1 MNRIIKRWIIALLH
15 GLFLFAVSWV
25 WLSSSASYGN
35 EALLIKWASVIK
47 RTVLQIDEDPPAKD
61 FLFINV
67 AYEKELIASE
77 EFLGK
82 EVITDRAQL
91 AAFFDIIKAGN
102 NPHKFILCDVFLK
115 GHSPND
121 SLFAASVKGLKNAVF
136 PVHFSE
142 NDSVEK
148 PKFDLSYAIADY
160 QTTGDAFLKFN
171 LVQQK
176 NLASVPVFMYS
187 KLDGGSI
194 QTGKFVNTDKGRP
207 IFNNAVIDFP
217 IRSYEV
223 IEEKEYPVVNLSE
236 LSVLPPEIVISE
248 YLKDRII
255 LIADFEHDTH
265 ATIYGKTP
273 GTFILLNT
281 YLMLKSGY
289 HIVSFWWVLLMIMSY
304 TVLSYFLFFKNGK
317 PPSENLQ
324 NKYSFFASFFNYIFK
339 LGLISVISY
348 VLFNVYVNILI
359 FAVYL
364 NCFSFILGLM
374 NKTRQLPKIN
384 ELFITIKKAYFNFK

>member
-1 MNRIIKRWIIALLH
+1 MLIKRWLVALLH

-67 AYEKELIASE
+67 AHEKELIESE

-91 AAFFDIIKAGN
+91 AAFFNIIKAGN
-102 NPHKFILCDVFLK
+102 NPHKFILCDVYLK
-115 GHSPND
+115 GDSPND
-121 SLFAASVKGLKNAVF
+121 SIFAASVKDLKNAVF
-136 PVHFSE
+136 PIHFSK

-148 PKFDLSYAIADY
+148 PKFNLSYAIADY
-160 QTTGDAFLKFN
+160 NTTGDAFLKFN

-176 NLASVPVFMYS
+176 KLSSVPVFMYS
-187 KLDGGSI
+187 KLDGGQI
-194 QTGKFVNTDKGRP
+194 RNEKIVNRDKGRP
-207 IFNNAVIDFP
+207 IFNNPVIDFP
-217 IRSYEV
+217 IRSYELF
-223 IEEKEYPVVNLSE
+223 EEKEYPLVNLSE
-236 LSVLPPEIVISE
+236 LSVLPPEAVIND
-248 YLKDRII
+248 YLKNRII

-281 YLMLKSGY
+281 YLMLRSGY
-289 HIVSFWWVLLMIMSY
+289 HIVSVWWVLLMIMSY
-304 TVLSYFLFFKNGK
+304 TVLSYFLFFHKSKLGTLNVQTK
-317 PPSENLQ
+317 HL
-324 NKYSFFASFFNYIFK
+324 FFASFFNYIFK
-339 LGLISVISY
+339 LGFISVVSY

-364 NCFSFILGLM
+364 NCLSYVIGLK
-374 NKTRQLPKIN
+374 NKTKQLPKIN
-384 ELFITIKKAYFNFK
+384 ELFMMVKKAYFNFK

>member
-1 MNRIIKRWIIALLH
+1 MNRIIKRWLWALLH

-25 WLSSSASYGN
+25 WLSLSASYGN

-47 RTVLQIDEDPPAKD
+47 RTILQIDEDPPAKD

-67 AYEKELIASE
+67 ANDKELIESE

-82 EVITDRAQL
+82 EVITDRAKL
-91 AAFFDIIKAGN
+91 AAFFNIIQSGN

-115 GHSPND
+115 GDSAHD
-121 SLFAASVKGLKNAVF
+121 SLFAASVKGIKNAVF
-136 PVHFSE
+136 PVHFSQS
-142 NDSVEK
+142 DLIEK

-160 QTTGDAFLKFN
+160 KTTGDAFLKFN

-176 NLASVPVFMYS
+176 YLPSVPVYMYS
-187 KLDGGSI
+187 NLDGGSI
-194 QTGKFVNTDKGRP
+194 RTGKYVNTDNGRP
-207 IFNNAVIDFP
+207 IFNNSVIDFP

-223 IEEKEYPVVNLSE
+223 IDEKEYPVVNLSE
-236 LSVLPPEIVISE
+236 LLVLPPEVVIND
-248 YLKDRII
+248 YLKNRIV
-255 LIADFEHDTH
+255 LIADFENDTH

-289 HIVSFWWVLLMIMSY
+289 HIVSGWWVLLMVSSF
-304 TVLSYFLFFKNGK
+304 TFLSYFLFFLEGK
-317 PPSENLQ
+317 Q
-324 NKYSFFASFFNYIFK
+324 NAIAAQQKYSFFASFFNYLFK
-339 LGLISVISY
+339 LGLISIISY
-348 VLFNVYVNILI
+348 ILFNVYVNILI

-364 NCFSFILGLM
+364 NCISYALGLN
-374 NKTRQLPKIN
+374 NKTRQLPKIT
-384 ELFITIKKAYFNFK
+384 ELFKTVKKTYFNFK

>member
-1 MNRIIKRWIIALLH
+1 MNRILKRWLIALLH
-15 GLFLFAVSWV
+15 GLFLFVASWV

-67 AYEKELIASE
+67 AHDKELIASE

-115 GHSPND
+115 GDSPND
-121 SLFAASVKGLKNAVF
+121 SVFAGSVKGLKNAVF

-142 NDSVEK
+142 NDSIEK

-160 QTTGDAFLKFN
+160 KTTGNAFLKFN

-176 NLASVPVFMYS
+176 KILSVPAFMHNTLES
-187 KLDGGSI
+187 RIITS
-194 QTGKFVNTDKGRP
+194 GKWVNTENGRP
-207 IFNNAVIDFP
+207 IFNNIVIDFP

-236 LSVLPPEIVISE
+236 LIVLPPEVVINE
-248 YLKDRII
+248 YLRNRII
-255 LIADFEHDTH
+255 LIADFENDVHN
-265 ATIYGKTP
+265 TIYGKTP

-281 YLMLKSGY
+281 YLTLKSGN
-289 HIVSFWWVLLMIMSY
+289 HIVSGWWVVMMILSY
-304 TVLSYFLFFKNGK
+304 TVISYFLFYNPQKEQA
-317 PPSENLQ
+317 ENKQ
-324 NKYSFFASFFNYIFK
+324 QSSSFFTSFLNYFII
-339 LGLISVISY
+339 LSILSVVSY
-348 VLFNVYVNILI
+348 ILFNVYVNILI
-359 FAVYL
+359 FAIYL
-364 NCFSFILGLM
+364 NCFSFIIGLR

-384 ELFITIKKAYFNFK
+384 ELFGTLKKTYFNFK

>member
-1 MNRIIKRWIIALLH
+1 MNNKIKRWLIALLH
-15 GLFLFAVSWV
+15 GILLFGASWV

-47 RTVLQIDEDPPAKD
+47 RTILQIDEDPPATD

-67 AYEKELIASE
+67 AYDKELIASE

-91 AAFFDIIKAGN
+91 AAFFEIVKAGK
-102 NPHKFILCDVFLK
+102 NPQKFILCDVFLK
-115 GHSPND
+115 GDSPND
-121 SLFAASVKGLKNAVF
+121 SVFAGSVKGLKNSVF

-160 QTTGDAFLKFN
+160 KTTGDAFLKFN

-176 NLASVPVFMYS
+176 KMPSVPVFMYT
-187 KLDGGSI
+187 KLDAGNI
-194 QTGKFVNTDKGRP
+194 QMGKFVNTDKGRLM
-207 IFNNAVIDFP
+207 FNNPVIDFP

-223 IEEKEYPVVNLSE
+223 FSENEYPVVNLSE
-236 LSVLPPEIVISE
+236 LLVLPPEVVIND
-248 YLKDRII
+248 YLKNRII
-255 LIADFEHDTH
+255 LIADFENDTH

-289 HIVSFWWVLLMIMSY
+289 HIVSILWVLMIISCY
-304 TVLSYFLFFKNGK
+304 TIVSYFLFFYKSK
-317 PPSENLQ
+317 PHHENLPSST
-324 NKYSFFASFFNYIFK
+324 SFFTSFLNYLVT
-339 LGLISVISY
+339 LGFISVVSY
-348 VLFNVYVNILI
+348 VLFNVYINILI

-364 NCFSFILGLM
+364 NCFSYLIGLK

-384 ELFITIKKAYFNFK
+384 ELFITVKKAYFNFK